1 MSEIELTPAVL
12 SHGNKLMQLAM
23 PDHTLV
29 VMVKRDGR
37 YFIPK
42 GNTVLKEGDK
52 LLVISDNDADLLQAY
67 HSLGV
72 TDYTMKK
79 N

>member
-1 MSEIELTPAVL
+1 MSEIDVTPEVL
-12 SHGNKLMQLAM
+12 KHGNKLMEFTL

-29 VMVKRDGR
+29 VMVMRDNH

-42 GNTVLKEGDK
+42 GNTVLQQNDK
-52 LLVISDNDADLLQAY
+52 LLVISDNDEALLQAY
-67 HSLGV
+67 SALGV
-72 TDYTMKK
+72 TQYTMKK